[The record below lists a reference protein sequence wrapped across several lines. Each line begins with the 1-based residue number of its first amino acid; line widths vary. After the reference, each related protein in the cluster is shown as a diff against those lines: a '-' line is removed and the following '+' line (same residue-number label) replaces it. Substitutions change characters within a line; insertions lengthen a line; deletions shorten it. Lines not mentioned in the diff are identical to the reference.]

1 MRLYIQL
8 FFDSNG
14 ENPLDILDEMK
25 DLGFDPVVG
34 DYDFAKD
41 YESPDEYKDIVGDLI
56 EALEDT
62 GVRYRLT
69 TRKK

>member
-8 FFDSNG
+8 YFDSNG
-14 ENPLDILDEMK
+14 TNPLEVLDQMK
-25 DLGFDPVVG
+25 ELGFDPVVG

-41 YESPDEYKDIVGDLI
+41 YESPDEYKKIIGDIND
-56 EALEDT
+56 ALQGT

>member
-8 FFDSNG
+8 YFDSKG
-14 ENPLDILDEMK
+14 DNPLDILDDMK
-25 DLGFDPVVG
+25 ASGFDPVVG

-41 YESPDEYKDIVGDLI
+41 YESPEEYKDIVGDLT
-56 EALEDT
+56 EVLEDT

>member
-8 FFDSNG
+8 YFDSDG
-14 ENPLDILDEMK
+14 TSPLDILDQMK
-25 DLGFDPVVG
+25 ELGFDPVVG

-41 YESPDEYKDIVGDLI
+41 YESPDEYKKIIENLT

-69 TRKK
+69 TRKN